1 MENLIRLKKWA
12 ALLMNFSI
20 LFISSTMAFADVRDT
35 AKRIFSVELQAK
47 KST

>member
-12 ALLMNFSI
+12 ALLRNFSK
-20 LFISSTMAFADVRDT
+20 LLISSTMAFADAREI